1 MLDDGR
7 LVRSRW
13 RECGRPLTSVWV
25 CSVPPSKLPQLVY
38 ETKKDLADNKLQST
52 IVGHVGDGA
61 SMSRPYTPRLAD
73 AVVGNFHALILFKD
87 DKELHT
93 VSDAVHRLVRR
104 AIRMDG
110 TCECLSELA

>member
-1 MLDDGR
+1 M
-7 LVRSRW
+7 
-13 RECGRPLTSVWV
+13 CG

-61 SMSRPYTPRLAD
+61 FTSHPCSLRLPD
-73 AVVGNFHALILFKD
+73 VVAGNFHALILFKD

-110 TCECLSELA
+110 TCGCL